1 MGVLSMFGSHKKL
14 YREGAQTDGV
24 VVKAR
29 AVVNPLTVDPG
40 YEVVVRAKFPDG
52 STSEFTQG
60 TLRGGGGW
68 LYAQSV
74 GTPYVG
80 QIVPVR
86 YDPSDRSKVAV
97 DLPALEE
104 RYKQATAQAAAA
116 QQAQLDA
123 EMEHLGDP
131 GAQTADGAAAQML
144 AGTGGGGDLKAQIL
158 QMAAQNPNSVIDLR
172 STRSPGDQPSD
183 PVERLSKLAELKQQG
198 LLSEEDFTAAKAKI
212 LGES

>member
-1 MGVLSMFGSHKKL
+1 MFGSHKKL
-14 YREGAQTDGV
+14 YRDGAETEGV
-24 VVKAR
+24 VIKAR

-52 STSEFTQG
+52 STNEFTQG

-80 QIVPVR
+80 QVVPVR
-86 YDPSDRSKVAV
+86 YDPSDHSKLVV

-104 RYKQATAQAAAA
+104 RYKQATAEATAA
-116 QQAQLDA
+116 QQARLDSQV
-123 EMEHLGDP
+123 EHLGEP
-131 GAQTADGAAAQML
+131 GPETVGGPAAQPL
-144 AGTGGGGDLKAQIL
+144 TGLGGGGDLKAQIL
-158 QMAAQNPNSVIDLR
+158 RMAAQNAGSVVDLR
-172 STRSPGDQPSD
+172 SSQSPGDQPSD
-183 PVERLSKLAELKQQG
+183 PVERLSKLAALKQQG
-198 LLSEEDFTAAKAKI
+198 LLTEDEFAAAKAKI

>member
-1 MGVLSMFGSHKKL
+1 MFGSHKKL
-14 YREGAQTDGV
+14 YRDGAKTEGV
-24 VVKAR
+24 VIKAR

-40 YEVVVRAKFPDG
+40 YEVVVRAKFPGG
-52 STSEFTQG
+52 STGEFTQG

-74 GTPYVG
+74 GTPSVG
-80 QIVPVR
+80 QVVPVR
-86 YDPSDRSKVAV
+86 YDPSDHSKVAV

-104 RYKQATAQAAAA
+104 RYKQATAEATAA

-123 EMEHLGDP
+123 EVEHLGEG
-131 GAQTADGAAAQML
+131 GAQTVGGPAAQGV
-144 AGTGGGGDLKAQIL
+144 AGLGGGGDLKAQIL
-158 QMAAQNPNSVIDLR
+158 QMAAQNPGSVIDLR
-172 STRSPGDQPSD
+172 SSQPSGDQPSD

-198 LLSEEDFTAAKAKI
+198 LLSEEEFTAAKAKI